1 MIAIFQKYMGTGL
14 VVLLFLVAVIYLL
27 LKEKNRPKRIL
38 FVYCP
43 IIVLLLFFNPLFFGV
58 FAFAAEEEIY
68 FRIMW
73 LLPMAVVLAYSVVK
87 ISDELKGRAKGLFVT
102 AALVVIAVSGKLVYS
117 SPLYSVAENR
127 YHVPQAVVDICD
139 AIKVDGREIIA
150 AFPDEFL
157 LYVRQY
163 SAAVCMPYG
172 RGAVIGYYDEFY
184 HLMQQEE
191 ISVDELV
198 PLSRKNMCHYLIFD
212 EDTVLA
218 GDMEAYGF
226 QVFDKMHGYVIYK
239 DSTMY
244 FGLWDE

>member
-1 MIAIFQKYMGTGL
+1 MIGIFQKYMGTGL
-14 VVLLFLVAVIYLL
+14 IVLLFLAAIVYLL

-43 IIVLLLFFNPLFFGV
+43 IIVLFLFFNPLFFGV

-87 ISDELKGRAKGLFVT
+87 ISDELKGKTKGFFLT
-102 AALVVIAVSGKLVYS
+102 AALVVIVVSGKLVYS

-139 AIKVDGREIIA
+139 AIEIEGREVMA

-163 SAAVCMPYG
+163 SATVCMPYG
-172 RGAVIGYYDEFY
+172 RESVIGYYNELDF
-184 HLMQQEE
+184 LMQQDE
-191 ISVDELV
+191 ISVEELV
-198 PLSRKNMCHYLIFD
+198 PLSRQSMCHYLIFD
-212 EDTVLA
+212 ENTVLL
-218 GDMEAYGF
+218 GDMEASGF

-239 DSTMY
+239 DTTMY
-244 FGLWDE
+244 FGL